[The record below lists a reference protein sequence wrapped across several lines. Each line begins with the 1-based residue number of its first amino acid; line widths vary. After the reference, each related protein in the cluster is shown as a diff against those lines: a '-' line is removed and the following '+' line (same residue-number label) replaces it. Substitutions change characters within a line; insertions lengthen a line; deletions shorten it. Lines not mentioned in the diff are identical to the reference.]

1 MSEQLTTA
9 STSIGSVTAEFAYND
24 WVMLEAP
31 GGSFQRQ
38 IRKRKDLDSALAEL
52 GVPAAEIEA
61 ASEAL
66 WASRPQDAH
75 LETPRPLEGRASMM
89 SGSTFVALF
98 LAIVVLGSLLV
109 ALIILV
115 FFSERLPG

>member
-1 MSEQLTTA
+1 MSEPLTTA
-9 STSIGSVTAEFAYND
+9 STSIGPVTTEFAYND

-31 GGSFQRQ
+31 GGGFQRQ
-38 IRKRKDLDSALAEL
+38 IRKRKELDSALVEL
-52 GVPAAEIEA
+52 GVPGAEIQA
-61 ASEAL
+61 ASAAL
-66 WASRPQDAH
+66 WASRPADAH

-89 SGSTFVALF
+89 SASTFVTLL

-109 ALIILV
+109 AVIIPV